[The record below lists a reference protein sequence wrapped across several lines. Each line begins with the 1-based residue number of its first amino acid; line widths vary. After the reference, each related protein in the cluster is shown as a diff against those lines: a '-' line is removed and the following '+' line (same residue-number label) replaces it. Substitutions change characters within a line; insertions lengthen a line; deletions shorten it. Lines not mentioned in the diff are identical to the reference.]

1 MDMVLR
7 GIVLC
12 AALVMLAATCRA
24 QDDLDGPWLAPTL
37 DALERFRED
46 PVCLRCA
53 TSTSLTQI
61 PGISRRTASR
71 IVAACRSASL
81 VSIEQLADSV
91 CASPEQFLMLNAC
104 ATLTCTCFTL
114 IRSLRA
120 RVRMREG
127 NNPQYVT
134 RVDATHAYGVAG
146 ASLQR
151 TPDATNASAWLTATF
166 DDVDISMGDIALLSG
181 TGLLLGTGRTL
192 ARRGVDVLPA
202 STPVIATRPWPSTAF
217 DNAPRGITALWR
229 SAALPLSIGAATWI
243 DRASSESDI
252 HSSLHLQTHIASI
265 DVFGSVV
272 RRSQSARPFEAAS
285 IALSHYRDNLQVSA
299 ELRGSSAMVDAA
311 HLIAGYNAD
320 RTDVVVAAWTYSPDS
335 ESALGSSA
343 LGTTQPRNDRGLH
356 IAAHHRFSWQ
366 LSLAASITMSE
377 RISRTYLDPLPPSTT
392 DLRWDAEFRPT
403 RATLLRLRLA
413 HRRSLVSESTPDG
426 RAMSSRIFPQLRI
439 DCESQITR
447 RIMLRGRLDL
457 RGARTDADQFDVGSM
472 LSVVC
477 RVQLTRTLTLSAQ
490 VVQWNAP
497 SYDVASRVST
507 LSVPGTFDIL
517 VCTNVG
523 SALHM
528 QARWELPYNFALAAH
543 MRHEQRVS
551 QTTTQW
557 TLQSEWRL
565 PRANQRTERVGF
577 MHEMLS
583 D

>member
-1 MDMVLR
+1 MDMVFR
-7 GIVLC
+7 GIALC
-12 AALVMLAATCRA
+12 AALVMLTATCKA

-46 PVCLRCA
+46 PLCLRCA
-53 TSTSLTQI
+53 TSATLTQI

-71 IVAACRSASL
+71 IVAACRSSSV

-120 RVRMREG
+120 RARVRAG
-127 NNPQYVT
+127 ATPLYVT
-134 RVDATHAYGVAG
+134 RIDARHAFGVTG
-146 ASLQR
+146 ISLQR
-151 TPDATNASAWLTATF
+151 TSDATTASAWLTATF
-166 DDVDISMGDIALLSG
+166 NEFDVGIGDIALLSG

-192 ARRGVDVLPA
+192 ARRGVDILPA

-243 DRASSESDI
+243 DRASSEPDL

-265 DVFGSVV
+265 DVLASVV
-272 RRSQSARPFEAAS
+272 RSSHSARPFEAAS
-285 IALSHYRDNLQVSA
+285 IALSHYRDNLQVCA
-299 ELRGSSAMVDAA
+299 EARGSSVLLDGA
-311 HLIAGYNAD
+311 HVVAGYNAD
-320 RTDVVVAAWTYSPDS
+320 RTDVVAAAWTYSPDS

-392 DLRWDAEFRPT
+392 DLRLDVEFRPV
-403 RATLLRLRLA
+403 RATLLRLRLT
-413 HRRSLVSESTPDG
+413 HRRSLVGESTPDG
-426 RAMSSRIFPQLRI
+426 RAMSARIYPQLRL
-439 DCESQITR
+439 DCESEITR

-457 RGARTDADQFDVGSM
+457 RGASANAAQSDVGTL
-472 LSVVC
+472 LSVMC
-477 RVQLTRTLTLSAQ
+477 RVHLTRELSMSAQ
-490 VVQWNAP
+490 VVQWNAS

-523 SALHM
+523 SALHI
-528 QARWELPYNFALAAH
+528 QARWELPYNFALVGH
-543 MRHEQRVS
+543 MRYEQRVS

-565 PRANQRTERVGF
+565 ARANQRTKRVGLVD
-577 MHEMLS
+577 EMLG